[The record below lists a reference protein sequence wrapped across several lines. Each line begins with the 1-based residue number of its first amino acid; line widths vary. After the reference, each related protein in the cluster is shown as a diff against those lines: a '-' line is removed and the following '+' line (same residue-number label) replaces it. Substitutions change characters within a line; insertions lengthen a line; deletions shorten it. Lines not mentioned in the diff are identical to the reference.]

1 MYSRDLYHTIHVG
14 TDEEVLSLI
23 RKYENFLSFSFP
35 SSGSA

>member
-23 RKYENFLSFSFP
+23 RKYENVTPIDFIE
-35 SSGSA
+35 